1 MEKTVVF
8 FKKHPIA
15 KFVYGISAVLF
26 MAALLVIAY
35 DFVVMPFMAVNYA
48 QYATS
53 LSHKI
58 MLQVIGPIMWI
69 LKISMWLS
77 CVLLWYY
84 TGTNYCKKHRVALRC
99 FAVIISVIPGM
110 YIIGML
116 HMVPID
122 YDPIVGYALAL
133 IVGVTYVYVT
143 SVIIKRPGNYLLAV
157 Q

>member
-1 MEKTVVF
+1 MKKTVVF

-15 KFVYGISAVLF
+15 KFVYGLTAVLF
-26 MAALLVIAY
+26 IASLLIIMY
-35 DFVVMPFMAVNYA
+35 DFVVMPFIAANYNE
-48 QYATS
+48 YATS

-58 MLQVIGPIMWI
+58 MLQIIGPVMWT
-69 LKISMWLS
+69 LKISMWFS

-84 TGTNYCKKHRVALRC
+84 AGTNYCKKHRIALKC

-116 HMVPID
+116 NLIPAG
-122 YDPIVGYALAL
+122 YDPIVGYLIAL
-133 IVGVTYVYVT
+133 IAGGAYVYVL